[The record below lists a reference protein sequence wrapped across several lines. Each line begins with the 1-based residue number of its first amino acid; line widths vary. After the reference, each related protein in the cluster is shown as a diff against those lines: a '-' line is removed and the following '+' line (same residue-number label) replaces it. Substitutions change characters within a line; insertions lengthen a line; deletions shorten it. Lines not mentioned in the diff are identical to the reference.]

1 MENVPFT
8 KRALR
13 NLCGKISREQAE
25 EDVRKTMEVFHDLCS
40 KDPQFTYRVQAD
52 KEGRISNLMWATGNS
67 RLQYNFFGDVIT
79 FDTTYRTNLYDMPF
93 GLFVGVNNHFQS
105 IILAGVLVRHE
116 TEETFEW
123 VFSEFVRIMGGRP
136 PQTILTDQNRA
147 MEVAISNVMPNTA
160 HRWCKWHVLKKA
172 KESLGPL
179 YTKKS
184 DFQPEFH
191 KVVNHMLTIDE
202 FEDGWKYLIEKYN
215 LKSHDYMTN
224 LFEIRH
230 KWAKPYFKGVFC
242 AKMTSTQR
250 SESANHMLKNYVPP
264 GCPMHVFVRKY
275 MSLIFDRESE
285 ENYEEK
291 RTSIGRPLMRA
302 NMATE
307 RHAGKI
313 YTRAMF
319 EQFGHILYEC
329 GAYQVEEKEKGKEY
343 IAIHTDAARWEKWCR
358 TSYKVTV
365 IEGGDEFDCECGQF
379 AHMGLLCSHILKV
392 MDFIRVTEIPKKHI
406 VKRWTRD
413 ARDVLPAHLM
423 QYQRD
428 NAQENPFSFRHFNLY
443 KQAMELVRMGDSSVA
458 AYDRLTSLFNH
469 CAAEMK
475 PYTDVRDGLG
485 LEDRLAGNGTV
496 QKMLQSG
503 GDVCNPFEATQVDE
517 GNDDSNSSNE
527 SANRIENL
535 LAPARRKQ
543 VGSRQ

>member
-1 MENVPFT
+1 
-8 KRALR
+8 
-13 NLCGKISREQAE
+13 
-25 EDVRKTMEVFHDLCS
+25 MEVFHDLCS

-67 RLQYNFFGDVIT
+67 RLQYNFFGDVTT

-123 VFSEFVRIMGGRP
+123 VFSEFVRILGGRA
-136 PQTILTDQNRA
+136 PQTILTDQNSA
-147 MEVAISNVMPNTA
+147 MEVAIRNVMPNMA

-172 KESLGPL
+172 KESLGLL
-179 YTKKS
+179 YSKNS
-184 DFQPEFH
+184 DFRPEFH
-191 KVVNHMLTIDE
+191 KVVNHMLTVDE

-242 AKMTSTQR
+242 AKMTSTQQ

-291 RTSIGRPLMRA
+291 RTAIGRPLMRA
-302 NMATE
+302 NLATK

-313 YTRAMF
+313 YTKAML

-329 GAYQVEEKEKGKEY
+329 GAYKVEEIEKGGE
-343 IAIHTDAARWEKWCR
+343 
-358 TSYKVTV
+358 
-365 IEGGDEFDCECGQF
+365 EFDCECGQF

-392 MDFIRVTEIPKKHI
+392 LDFIRVTEIPKKHI
-406 VKRWTRD
+406 VKRWTRGV
-413 ARDVLPAHLM
+413 RDVLPAHLM

-428 NAQENPFSFRHFNLY
+428 NAHENPFSFRHFNMY
-443 KQAMELVRMGDSSVA
+443 MQAMELVRMGDSSVA
-458 AYDRLTSLFNH
+458 AYERFTSLFNH

-475 PYTDVRDGLG
+475 AYTEVRDGLG
-485 LEDRLAGNGTV
+485 LEDRLVGNARV
-496 QKMLQSG
+496 QHVIQSG
-503 GDVCNPFEATQVDE
+503 RDVCDAFEATQVND
-517 GNDDSNSSNE
+517 GNDDSNTANE
-527 SANRIENL
+527 SANMMENL
-535 LAPARRKQ
+535 LAPAKRKQ
-543 VGSRQ
+543 VGRPTTSREKAPYEGLSKRTRFCGICRQQGHKRTTCPE